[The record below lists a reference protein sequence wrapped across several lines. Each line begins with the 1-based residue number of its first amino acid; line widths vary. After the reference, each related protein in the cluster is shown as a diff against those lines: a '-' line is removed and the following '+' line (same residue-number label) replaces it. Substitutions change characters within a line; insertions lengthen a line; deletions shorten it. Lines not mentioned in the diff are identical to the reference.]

1 VGNLLGAGNPK
12 GAKRASYVTIGIMCM
27 LSRLLS
33 YVVPTIVIRGG
44 VVSASII
51 TSPVCIA
58 TVYTAVLEGVKHYIG
73 RIFTE
78 DE

>member
-1 VGNLLGAGNPK
+1 
-12 GAKRASYVTIGIMCM
+12 M

-58 TVYTAVLEGVKHYIG
+58 TVYTAVLEGVNHYIG
-73 RIFTE
+73 RIFTQ